1 MHRRTF
7 LSGLAATLAPLG
19 AQAAPSPEERRNLAN
34 KRLAEIEERQGGR
47 LGVFVRDTGT
57 GATIEHRADERFP
70 MCSTFKL
77 LAAAA
82 ALKRVDEGA
91 ERLDRTIAFGPS
103 DLLDYAPIAK
113 AHVAEGAMT
122 LADLCAAAIDWSD
135 NTAANL
141 VLQSIGGPPGFTAFA
156 RSLGD
161 NVTRLDRNEPSLNEA
176 TPGDPR
182 DTTSPRAMAEDMH
195 KVLLGDA
202 LSDASR
208 RQLQTWLIGDK
219 VGDKRLRAGL
229 PSSWRIGDKTGSGE
243 RGSTNTIAILWPPER
258 APIIATVYYTESSAP
273 MDARNAIH
281 KEIGGLIAETFS

>member
-7 LSGLAATLAPLG
+7 LAGLAVTALSLRAR
-19 AQAAPSPEERRNLAN
+19 AAPPAEERLNLAN
-34 KRLAEIEERQGGR
+34 KRLAEIEAREGGR

-77 LAAAA
+77 LTAAA

-91 ERLDRTIAFGPS
+91 ERLNRTIAYGPS
-103 DLLDYAPIAK
+103 DLLDYAPISK
-113 AHVAEGAMT
+113 AHVTEGGMT

-141 VLQSIGGPPGFTAFA
+141 VLQTIGGPAGFTAFA

-161 NVTRLDRNEPSLNEA
+161 TVTRLDRTEPTLNESL
-176 TPGDPR
+176 PGDPR
-182 DTTSPRAMAEDMH
+182 DTTCPRAMAADMQ
-195 KVLLGDA
+195 KVLLGDT

-208 RQLQTWLIGDK
+208 LQLQTWLINDK

-229 PSSWRIGDKTGSGE
+229 PASWRIGDKTGSGE

-258 APIIATVYYTESSAP
+258 APLIATVYYTESSAP

-281 KEIGGLIAETFS
+281 KEIGGLIAQTFS